1 MNCFV
6 IETKEFVSHK
16 QSWEKV
22 SKTSIEAKNI
32 SEALEIV
39 DSRFR
44 GKQYSHEVISERN
57 ITVDYTIRSYF

>member
-16 QSWEKV
+16 QGWEKV

-32 SEALEIV
+32 TEALEIV

-44 GKQYSHEVISERN
+44 GKQYSHEAISEKN
-57 ITVDYTIRSYF
+57 KTVDCTIHSYF